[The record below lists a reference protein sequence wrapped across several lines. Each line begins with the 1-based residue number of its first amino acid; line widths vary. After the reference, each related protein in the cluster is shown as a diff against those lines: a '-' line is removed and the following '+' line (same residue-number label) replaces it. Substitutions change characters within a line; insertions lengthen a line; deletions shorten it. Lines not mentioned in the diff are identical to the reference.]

1 MPAPPS
7 REILGA
13 RDSDPAREGTRRDL
27 PLLARDA
34 EHAHHIEG
42 MADDRRFSD
51 KAVFRQVCPDR
62 NRWMVEI
69 GALADIER
77 RMGIEN
83 LQSAHQEKREA
94 DDIDPMR
101 DAHQRGMTA
110 VPALGER
117 PIGGGHGGHIILR
130 RFGHAARWAHILRV
144 LVNSEVCALLTNEVI
159 SGVITG

>member
-1 MPAPPS
+1 MS
-7 REILGA
+7 
-13 RDSDPAREGTRRDL
+13 
-27 PLLARDA
+27 
-34 EHAHHIEG
+34 
-42 MADDRRFSD
+42 DDRRFSD

-77 RMGIEN
+77 RMGIEY
-83 LQSAHQEKREA
+83 LQSAHQEKRET

-110 VPALGER
+110 VPALG
-117 PIGGGHGGHIILR
+117 GGHIILR

-159 SGVITG
+159 RGVITG